1 MELTEIALIIMIE
14 VVVVMCLL
22 FFSLAVIRRLYNARK
37 YRLLDILRKKYLSLL
52 YNYINAENPITRS
65 LDPFQTQP
73 GSNKWIAIEDNLF
86 LYSLIND
93 AKYYDVTRQLFEKLG
108 YVDYYIKALSGR
120 NVIVLATAIF
130 KLGRMNS
137 PRSSKPL
144 LTMLEFDNG
153 AIIAATVRALSKIG
167 DASVLLQLMTK
178 LPELLHK
185 SLISKKTLNSS
196 LVAGGPR
203 IIPIILKYGETCKDP
218 RMIDSLLE
226 VLSALPVNR
235 EVYDFAVSHLGHQDP
250 EVRTSALKVIEPCEK
265 ALGILH
271 KDVLLPLLKD
281 PIWYIR
287 LWAVRTLG
295 SQQRQENA
303 QAIASLV
310 LDDKWQVR
318 NAAVMAL
325 TLLGEAAID
334 TFLMLLKSNDQYARE
349 SVCEEMQKTNFVDL
363 LLELLVNGPE
373 ENTAAKSLEILK
385 IMAAY
390 GFLSPLKE
398 FVATSKDPICAEE
411 IKLII
416 AGATAL

>member
-37 YRLLDILRKKYLSLL
+37 YRVLDILRNKYLSLL

-65 LDPFQTQP
+65 LDPFQAQP
-73 GSNKWIAIEDNLF
+73 GSKKWIAIEDNLF
-86 LYSLIND
+86 LFSLIND
-93 AKYYDVTRQLFEKLG
+93 AKYYDVACQLFEQLG
-108 YVDYYIKALSGR
+108 YVDYYIKALKGR

-130 KLGRMNS
+130 KLGRMDS
-137 PRSSKPL
+137 PRSAKPL
-144 LTMLEFDNG
+144 LTMLEFDNRD
-153 AIIAATVRALSKIG
+153 ILAATVRALSKIG
-167 DASVLLQLMTK
+167 EASVLLQLITK
-178 LPELLHK
+178 LPELLNK
-185 SLISKKTLNSS
+185 SLITKKTINSS

-203 IIPIILKYGETCKDP
+203 MTPILLKYGETCKDP
-218 RMIDSLLE
+218 RMIASLLE

-235 EVYDFAVSHLGHQDP
+235 EVYDFAVSHLGHPDA
-250 EVRTSALKVIEPCEK
+250 EVRTNAVKVIEPCEK

-281 PIWYIR
+281 PIWFIR

-295 SQQRQENA
+295 SQQRNENA

-325 TLLGEAAID
+325 TLLGEGAID
-334 TFLMLLKSNDQYARE
+334 TFLTLLKSNDQYARE
-349 SVCEEMQKTNFVDL
+349 SVCEEIQKTYFVDL
-363 LLELLVNGPE
+363 LLELLAKGREDN
-373 ENTAAKSLEILK
+373 AAEKALK
-385 IMAAY
+385 ILTIMANY

-398 FVATSKDPICAEE
+398 FVATSKDPIRTDE
-411 IKLII
+411 INLII